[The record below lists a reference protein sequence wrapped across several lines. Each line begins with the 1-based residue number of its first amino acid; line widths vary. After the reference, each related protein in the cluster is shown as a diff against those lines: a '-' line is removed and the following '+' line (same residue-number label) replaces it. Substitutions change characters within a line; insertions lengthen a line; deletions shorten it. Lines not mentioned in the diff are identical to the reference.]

1 MKKLSKNFR
10 RERNTVEAMYEATRA
25 ACSCRTVYC
34 AGQCNRDEMKSN
46 SEWERL
52 YREQTKVYQAAGAF
66 SI

>member
-34 AGQCNRDEMKSN
+34 AGQCNRDEMKSYT
-46 SEWERL
+46 EWQRL
-52 YREQTKVYQAAGAF
+52 YDDQSIVYQKAGAF

>member
-34 AGQCNRDEMKSN
+34 AGQCNQNETLN
-46 SEWERL
+46 HSEWQRI
-52 YREQTKVYQAAGAF
+52 YQEQTNVYQAAGAF